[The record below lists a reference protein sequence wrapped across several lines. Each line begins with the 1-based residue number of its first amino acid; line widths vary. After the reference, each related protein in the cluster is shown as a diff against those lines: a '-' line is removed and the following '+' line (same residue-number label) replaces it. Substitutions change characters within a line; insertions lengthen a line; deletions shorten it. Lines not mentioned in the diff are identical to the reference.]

1 MARFDISQ
9 YMTVAQ
15 RVDLFWEK
23 HPTGRIHTVLE
34 HFSPQHVVIRAEIYL
49 DRKDD
54 RPVTV
59 DFAEERPETSPV
71 NKISM
76 VENCSTSAIG
86 RALGDLGSEF
96 TGGKR
101 PSAEEMQKVQRHET
115 GQNRQAQATRKA
127 ADKAIAQLKKRDW
140 VSEASSI
147 TDIDVLRLLWS
158 EAQLAGASPSDL
170 VKVKEYAEALDS
182 GGERAG
188 VDAGVS
194 GKPAKK

>member
-115 GQNRQAQATRKA
+115 GQ
-127 ADKAIAQLKKRDW
+127 KKRDW
-140 VSEASSI
+140 VTEASTI

-188 VDAGVS
+188 VDASLS
-194 GKPAKK
+194 GKPGKK